1 MNVLF
6 VAPQPRSRVPF
17 HLRNRVRQQLD
28 LIFVQ
33 CHVFTFV
40 VFHHDDVRVDIFVAV
55 PRPGIHQHVDIV
67 SHFIVCQMRHL
78 VKLGIAQISRGF
90 TISNISISQS
100 YFQSLLS
107 SKVVAFEIS
116 FARCLN
122 CKLIVSTDSISSTS
136 TNSFGLNALSLNNII
151 NDVRF
156 CMNPTLVTLAPADS
170 KSNNGIFSLNGC
182 VCIPLPTAAG
192 NNAFNKPS
200 SSFSFPASKQTYD
213 VVHYISPIPLVFGDN
228 ALHLIGPFVTF
239 SDGASS
245 KSSHAPP
252 SSMDAF
258 ASSAES
264 FARVFHPRT
273 TAWTFFKIQ
282 SFVVQLP
289 RRRSASRHRRAR
301 NTLCRSRHPHQT
313 PFDPSLCPTM
323 RVLERRFLFSSS
335 SPPRGVFFDTTT
347 TSSSFGI
354 VEIAIIDGVANRWHR
369 RRNALLDDTTT
380 TTTTNSAFVASSS
393 SSSRRRSRGLL
404 LLFVVAHDDDDES
417 IDNCFFNERMCPL
430 CLIIMAGLW
439 SHTKRKIFFAEF

>member
-1 MNVLF
+1 ML
-6 VAPQPRSRVPF
+6 AKSR
-17 HLRNRVRQQLD
+17 
-28 LIFVQ
+28 
-33 CHVFTFV
+33 
-40 VFHHDDVRVDIFVAV
+40 
-55 PRPGIHQHVDIV
+55 
-67 SHFIVCQMRHL
+67 
-78 VKLGIAQISRGF
+78 
-90 TISNISISQS
+90 
-100 YFQSLLS
+100 
-107 SKVVAFEIS
+107 AFEIS

-122 CKLIVSTDSISSTS
+122 CKLIVSTTDSISSTS

-156 CMNPTLVTLAPADS
+156 CMNPTFVTFGATDS

-200 SSFSFPASKQTYD
+200 SSFSFSASKQTYD
-213 VVHYISPIPLVFGDN
+213 VVTYISPIPLVFGDN

-273 TAWTFFKIQ
+273 TAWTFFKILIIRC
-282 SFVVQLP
+282 SATASSERVSSSSREEHALP
-289 RRRSASRHRRAR
+289 FEAPTPDAFRPVPLSDDA
-301 NTLCRSRHPHQT
+301 RSRT
-313 PFDPSLCPTM
+313 SFS
-323 RVLERRFLFSSS
+323 FSSSS

-354 VEIAIIDGVANRWHR
+354 FERSPSSMVLASSSVARRVVVVETLSWTTPPPPPPT
-369 RRNALLDDTTT
+369 ALLLPPPPPPRDVDRVVFFFFLLLPM
-380 TTTTNSAFVASSS
+380 TTTTNVSSC
-393 SSSRRRSRGLL
+393 
-404 LLFVVAHDDDDES
+404 
-417 IDNCFFNERMCPL
+417 NCN
-430 CLIIMAGLW
+430 GGNKW
-439 SHTKRKIFFAEF
+439 SHTKEKDIFC

>member
-1 MNVLF
+1 ML
-6 VAPQPRSRVPF
+6 AKSR
-17 HLRNRVRQQLD
+17 
-28 LIFVQ
+28 
-33 CHVFTFV
+33 
-40 VFHHDDVRVDIFVAV
+40 
-55 PRPGIHQHVDIV
+55 
-67 SHFIVCQMRHL
+67 
-78 VKLGIAQISRGF
+78 
-90 TISNISISQS
+90 
-100 YFQSLLS
+100 
-107 SKVVAFEIS
+107 AFEIS

-122 CKLIVSTDSISSTS
+122 CKLIVSTTDSISSTS

-156 CMNPTLVTLAPADS
+156 CMNPTFVTFGATDS

-200 SSFSFPASKQTYD
+200 SSFSFSASKQTYD
-213 VVHYISPIPLVFGDN
+213 VVTYISPIPLVFGDN

-273 TAWTFFKIQ
+273 TAWTFFKILIIRCSATASSERVSSSSREEHAL
-282 SFVVQLP
+282 SFETPTPDAFRPVPL
-289 RRRSASRHRRAR
+289 SDDA
-301 NTLCRSRHPHQT
+301 RSRT
-313 PFDPSLCPTM
+313 SFS
-323 RVLERRFLFSSS
+323 FSSS

-354 VEIAIIDGVANRWHR
+354 ERSPSSMVLASSSVAQRVVVETLSWTTPPPPPPT
-369 RRNALLDDTTT
+369 ALLLPPPPPPRDVDRVVFFFFLLLPMTTT
-380 TTTTNSAFVASSS
+380 TRVSTIASST
-393 SSSRRRSRGLL
+393 R
-404 LLFVVAHDDDDES
+404 
-417 IDNCFFNERMCPL
+417 RMCPL
-430 CLIIMAGLW
+430 CRNGGKSGA
-439 SHTKRKIFFAEF
+439 TKEKDIFC